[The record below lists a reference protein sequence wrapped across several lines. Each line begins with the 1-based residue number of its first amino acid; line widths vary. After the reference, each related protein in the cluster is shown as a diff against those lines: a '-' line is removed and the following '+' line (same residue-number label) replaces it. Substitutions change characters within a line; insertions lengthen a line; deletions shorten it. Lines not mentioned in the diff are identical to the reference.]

1 MIELLRGLLESVEIV
16 PASYI
21 RYRPLVIDGLI
32 FFLERLPAGRLDE
45 IFTTQSALPAS
56 STEDDRLISLLRS
69 CPTLH
74 KLGQV
79 MSHESG
85 LDLELRT
92 RLQTL
97 EMLPPYSDMNDVRAI
112 ITAELGARASEVTIA
127 DGILAEGSV
136 AAVVPFERS
145 VDGVTERGVFKILKP
160 GAEQRLREE
169 LAIWPAVGDY
179 LEERSRHYGLPALD
193 FRTTLDGVAGLLRD
207 EIRLDLE
214 QNNLRRA
221 ATFYANSKR
230 VVIPRLLDL
239 STPRLT
245 AMERI
250 DGRKVTDP
258 EVPRRL
264 KRRLAATM
272 VEELIAK
279 PFWSRSDSALLHADP
294 HAGNLFATDDGRLAV
309 LDWALVTELL
319 DSERASVVRA
329 MLGAFALDEQETCR
343 AIESLGRVQDHEA
356 ILVMIAD
363 SLRDVRHGAVPA
375 FEWLIALLDRL
386 ARSAAIHFPQGTTLF
401 RKSLLTLSGVIRD
414 VSPKTS
420 LDNVLIGTG
429 ARQFLREFGSRAL
442 APPRSRAFGTHV
454 SNADLVAAFTALQ
467 YAPTKFVLDT
477 LSDAVGPKTPSPYS
491 AV

>member
-1 MIELLRGLLESVEIV
+1 MIDLLRGLLEAVEIV
-16 PASYI
+16 PGSYI
-21 RYRPLVIDGLI
+21 RYRPLVIDGLL
-32 FFLERLPAGRLDE
+32 FFLERLPSARMDE
-45 IFTTQSALPAS
+45 IFSDQAALPAS
-56 STEDDRLISLLRS
+56 STEDDRLISLLRA

-79 MSHESG
+79 MSHEGG

-97 EMLPPYSDMNDVRAI
+97 EMLPPHSDMNDVREI
-112 ITAELGARASEVTIA
+112 IARELGERMSEVTLA
-127 DGILAEGSV
+127 GGILAEGSV
-136 AAVVPFERS
+136 AAVVPFERT
-145 VDGVTERGVFKILKP
+145 VDGVVERGVFKILKP
-160 GAEQRLREE
+160 RAEERLSEE
-169 LAIWPAVGDY
+169 LEIWPAVGDY
-179 LEERSRHYGLPALD
+179 LEERSAHYGLPALD
-193 FRTTLDGVAGLLRD
+193 FRATLDGVAMLLRD

-214 QNNLRRA
+214 QKNLVRA
-221 ATFYANSKR
+221 RAFYASSNR

-239 STPRLT
+239 STPKLT

-258 EVPRRL
+258 TLPARV

-272 VEELIAK
+272 VEELIAR
-279 PFWSRSDSALLHADP
+279 PFWSRSDAALFHADP

-329 MLGAFALDEQETCR
+329 MLGAFALDENETRR
-343 AIESLGRVQDHEA
+343 AMETLGYVADPGALATIVSESLRG
-356 ILVMIAD
+356 
-363 SLRDVRHGAVPA
+363 VRHGALPA
-375 FEWLIALLDRL
+375 FEWVVSVLDRL
-386 ARSAAIHFPQGTTLF
+386 ARSGAIHFPQGTTLF

-429 ARQFLREFGSRAL
+429 ARQFFREFGSRTF
-442 APPRSRAFGTHV
+442 APTRSRSFGTHV

-467 YAPTKFVLDT
+467 YAPAKFILDT
-477 LSDAVGPKTPSPYS
+477 LADAVGPKTPDRYG

>member
-16 PASYI
+16 PPAYV
-21 RYRPLVIDGLI
+21 RYRPLVIDGLL
-32 FFLERLPAGRLDE
+32 FFLERLPPARMEE
-45 IFTTQSALPAS
+45 IFSTQAALPATA
-56 STEDDRLISLLRS
+56 TEDDRLVSLLRT

-97 EMLPPYSDMNDVRAI
+97 EMLPPHSDMNDVRDI
-112 ITAELGARASEVTIA
+112 IARELGPRMSEVTLA
-127 DGILAEGSV
+127 GGILAEGSV
-136 AAVVPFERS
+136 AAVVPFERT
-145 VDGVTERGVFKILKP
+145 VEGKLERGVFKILKP
-160 GAEQRLREE
+160 RAEERLREE
-169 LAIWPAVGDY
+169 LEIWPAVGDY
-179 LEERSRHYGLPALD
+179 LEQRSLHYALPALD
-193 FRTTLDGVAGLLRD
+193 FRATLDGVAGLLRD

-214 QNNLRRA
+214 QHNLRRA
-221 ATFYANSKR
+221 RLFYAKSKR
-230 VVIPRLLDL
+230 VVVPRLLDL

-258 EVPRRL
+258 ALPTRL

-279 PFWSRSDSALLHADP
+279 PFWSRSDAALFHADP

-319 DSERASVVRA
+319 DSERAAVVRA
-329 MLGAFALDEQETCR
+329 MLGAFALDENETSA
-343 AIESLGRVQDHEA
+343 AIAALGHVADPVALAA
-356 ILVMIAD
+356 IVSD
-363 SLRDVRHGAVPA
+363 SMRGVRHGALPA
-375 FEWLIALLDRL
+375 FEWLVSLLDRL

-429 ARQFLREFGSRAL
+429 ARQFFRELGSRTL
-442 APPRSRAFGTHV
+442 APTRSRAFGTHV

-467 YAPTKFVLDT
+467 YAPTKFILGT
-477 LSDAVGPKTPSPYS
+477 LADAVAVKTPDPYA